1 MAEGK
6 DLSLKMTPL
15 EIKIMLKASKH
26 LITLVIDAITK
37 KGILSGMKGKFM
49 IIIGST
55 TFTSKY
61 LERLII

>member
-1 MAEGK
+1 
-6 DLSLKMTPL
+6 MTPL

-37 KGILSGMKGKFM
+37 KGTLSGMKGKFM

>member
-1 MAEGK
+1 
-6 DLSLKMTPL
+6 MTPL